1 MKNILTYAFLFMF
14 FCSISFAQK
23 QKKQIII
30 SESDYFGADLTQFP
44 PEIREWIME
53 EAFSVEK
60 MTAAYMLDSKLK
72 ANWSEDGNSVL
83 FEASYT
89 IAPNYK
95 GAGSRK
101 IWGTNSKFSGSN
113 SIYAIYGQYA
123 KYHTLRFQ
131 WKLYLHNQKLI
142 ASDPCFA
149 SIIGFAK
156 QLCSE
161 IEYDWSNFSA
171 YHGASV
177 KRTPGKKYCVC
188 EGYTDEVM
196 QRIFQ
201 LDCVAAVQK
210 WSSSSHAWNVL
221 ELADGRILYF
231 DLTWFDNEH
240 IDEQT
245 GIIEQKDDYNWENI
259 TFDEELFKYSNVGY
273 GSNDFEHSKGQMV
286 ERITRCD
293 TLETY

>member
-14 FCSISFAQK
+14 FCSISFAQT
-23 QKKQIII
+23 QEKQIII

-44 PEIREWIME
+44 PKIRKWIME

-60 MTAAYMLDSKLK
+60 MTAAFMIDSKLK
-72 ANWSEDGNSVL
+72 AKWSEDGNNVV

-89 IAPNYK
+89 IAPGYK
-95 GAGSRK
+95 GAGNTK
-101 IWGTNSKFSGSN
+101 IWGTNTKYSGSS
-113 SIYAIYGQYA
+113 SIYSLYGKYA
-123 KYHTLRFQ
+123 KYQTLRFQ
-131 WKLYLHNQKLI
+131 WELYQQNQKLI
-142 ASDPCFA
+142 ATDSYFS
-149 SIIGFAK
+149 SIIEFAK
-156 QLCSE
+156 TLCDE

-171 YHGASV
+171 YQGAPV

-201 LDCVAAVQK
+201 LDCVTAVQK

-245 GIIEQKDDYNWENI
+245 GMIEQKDDYNWENI

-273 GSNDFEHSKGQMV
+273 GSNNFEHSEGEMV
-286 ERITRCD
+286 ERITRYD

>member
-101 IWGTNSKFSGSN
+101 I
-113 SIYAIYGQYA
+113 
-123 KYHTLRFQ
+123 
-131 WKLYLHNQKLI
+131 
-142 ASDPCFA
+142 
-149 SIIGFAK
+149 
-156 QLCSE
+156 
-161 IEYDWSNFSA
+161 
-171 YHGASV
+171 
-177 KRTPGKKYCVC
+177 
-188 EGYTDEVM
+188 
-196 QRIFQ
+196 
-201 LDCVAAVQK
+201 
-210 WSSSSHAWNVL
+210 
-221 ELADGRILYF
+221 
-231 DLTWFDNEH
+231 
-240 IDEQT
+240 
-245 GIIEQKDDYNWENI
+245 
-259 TFDEELFKYSNVGY
+259 
-273 GSNDFEHSKGQMV
+273 
-286 ERITRCD
+286 
-293 TLETY
+293 